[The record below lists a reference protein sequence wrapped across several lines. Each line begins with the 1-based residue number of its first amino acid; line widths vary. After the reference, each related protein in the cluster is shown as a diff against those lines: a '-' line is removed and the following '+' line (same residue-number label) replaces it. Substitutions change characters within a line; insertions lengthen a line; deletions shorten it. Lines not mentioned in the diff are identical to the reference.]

1 MAGNFMNLN
10 ETLAQFGLQN
20 KEDDVYLACL
30 ELGQAGVSEIAI
42 KANIKRTTTYD
53 VLANLMRKGLVGQ
66 TQKGKKRLFYAEEP
80 EKLSKLLEEKQSKL
94 QEVMPILKSLHNTA
108 GEKPKIRY
116 YEGKDGLK
124 EVYRDTLNYQ
134 GELLAFVTEN
144 IIKHLGQD
152 FAYEYIKKRQKAKIT
167 VRAIAPDT
175 EEMQEYKKNDKEF
188 IKQTRLVPKNKF
200 PFTIEMN
207 IYGNKLAF
215 MSFKEEMGI
224 IIESNE
230 IANNTRLLFE
240 LAWKGAN
247 A

>member
-1 MAGNFMNLN
+1 MQLN
-10 ETLAQFGLQN
+10 EILSQFGLIN
-20 KEDDVYLACL
+20 KENDVYLACL

-42 KANIKRTTTYD
+42 KADIKRTTAYD
-53 VLANLMRKGLVGQ
+53 VLSGLMNKKLVGQ

-80 EKLSKLLEEKQSKL
+80 EKLSKLLEEKQNKL
-94 QEVMPILKSLHNTA
+94 KEVMPILKSLYNTA
-108 GEKPKIRY
+108 GAKPKIRY
-116 YEGKDGLK
+116 YEGKEGLK

-134 GELLAFVTEN
+134 GELAAFVTEN
-144 IIKHLGQD
+144 IIQHLGKD
-152 FAYEYIKKRQKAKIT
+152 FADEYIKKRKKARIT

-175 EEMQEYKKNDKEF
+175 KEMVEYQKGDKEF
-188 IKQTRLVPKNKF
+188 IKQTRLVSKEKF

-240 LAWKGAN
+240 LAWQASC
-247 A
+247 

>member
-1 MAGNFMNLN
+1 MHLN
-10 ETLAQFGLQN
+10 EVLAQFGLQH

-30 ELGQAGVSEIAI
+30 ELGMAGVSEIAI

-53 VLANLMRKGLVGQ
+53 VLANLIKKGLVGQ
-66 TQKGKKRLFYAEEP
+66 TQKGKKRLFYAEQP
-80 EKLSKLLEEKQSKL
+80 EKLNKLLAEKQNKL
-94 QEVMPILKSLHNTA
+94 AEIMPILKSLYNTA
-108 GEKPKIRY
+108 GTKPKIRY
-116 YEGKDGLK
+116 YEGKEGLR

-134 GELLAFVTEN
+134 GELVAFVTEN

-152 FAYEYIKKRQKAKIT
+152 FADEYINKRTKAKIT

-175 EEMQEYKKNDKEF
+175 EEMIEYQKEDKKYL
-188 IKQTRLVPKNKF
+188 KQTKLVPKNKF

-215 MSFKEEMGI
+215 VSFKEEMGI

-230 IANNTRLLFE
+230 ITNNMRLLFE
-240 LAWKGAN
+240 LAWQGTGSYQLKN
-247 A
+247 